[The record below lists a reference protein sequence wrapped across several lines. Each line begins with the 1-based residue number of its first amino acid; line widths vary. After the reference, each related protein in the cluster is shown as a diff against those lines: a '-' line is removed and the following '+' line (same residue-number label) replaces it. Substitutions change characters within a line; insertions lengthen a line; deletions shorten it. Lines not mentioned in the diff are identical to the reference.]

1 MTTVHTAVVLAMI
14 AGPAGLLLAQRTMHV
29 QIALRPVEVATV
41 TAVTGTTVAVAIAR
55 PPADV
60 AVLLP
65 LAVLGSAAAVVDAR
79 EGRLP
84 DALTG
89 PLLVATLL
97 IVLLTGGGVI
107 GAAVGAGAAGALK
120 LVASAAIGWGDVKL
134 VPTLAVVLTQYDAV
148 ASGIINAALLVAA
161 TAIIVSVATPG
172 HNVLVPYGPA
182 LVFGTVGAAGF

>member
-1 MTTVHTAVVLAMI
+1 M
-14 AGPAGLLLAQRTMHV
+14 
-29 QIALRPVEVATV
+29 
-41 TAVTGTTVAVAIAR
+41 VAVAVAR

-89 PLLVATLL
+89 PLLVSTLA
-97 IVLLTGGGVI
+97 IVLLTGGSVT
-107 GAAVGAGAAGALK
+107 GAAVAGALK

-148 ASGIINAALLVAA
+148 ASGVINAALLVAA
-161 TAIIVSVATPG
+161 TAIIVSVRTPG